1 MHQLVRFHGGGLIET
16 LAANLAREGP
26 FSRVHKN
33 VTIELGLTAE
43 LFLASFALKDLHSVE
58 PFQCVR

>member
-1 MHQLVRFHGGGLIET
+1 MHQLVRLQGGGLIET
-16 LAANLAREGP
+16 LATNTAREWP

-43 LFLASFALKDLHSVE
+43 LFLASFALKDLHSVDS
-58 PFQCVR
+58 FQCVR